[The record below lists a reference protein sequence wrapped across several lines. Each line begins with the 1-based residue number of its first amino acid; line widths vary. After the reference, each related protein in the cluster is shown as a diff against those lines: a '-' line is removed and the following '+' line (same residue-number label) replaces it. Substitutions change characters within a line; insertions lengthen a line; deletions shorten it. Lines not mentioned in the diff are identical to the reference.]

1 LAFRRVWMKRAL
13 VLSAA
18 LIAMGG
24 LVGCGENPTSPTAN
38 QLPFVGSFAGTWSGA
53 TIPVRVSG
61 GECVGDDL
69 RNFPS
74 APNQGTVTLTQN
86 ATDVSAVI
94 RSETTG
100 LTCRYDGS
108 ASLTS
113 FAATAVSCDA
123 QILFRCSNGQP
134 RILRPVGS
142 TFTATQNGATA
153 QGTVTTTYNVFFLN
167 PQTHEEEPVG
177 GLTVESGFTAIR
189 R

>member
-1 LAFRRVWMKRAL
+1 MKRAL
-13 VLSAA
+13 VLSTA

-24 LVGCGENPTSPTAN
+24 LVGCGESPTSPTAN

-53 TIPVRVSG
+53 TVPVRVSG

-69 RNFPS
+69 RASPPS
-74 APNQGTVTLTQN
+74 INQGTVSLTQN

-100 LTCRYDGS
+100 LTCQYDGS

-123 QILFRCSNGQP
+123 EILFRCSTGQA

-142 TFTATQNGATA
+142 TFTATQNGTTA
-153 QGTVTTTYNVFFLN
+153 QGTVTTSYNLFLLN
-167 PQTHEEEPVG
+167 PQTHQEEPVG
-177 GLTVESGFTAIR
+177 GLTVESAFTAIR

>member
-1 LAFRRVWMKRAL
+1 MKRAL

-18 LIAMGG
+18 VIAMGG

-53 TIPVRVSG
+53 TVPVNVSG
-61 GECVGDDL
+61 GECVGADL
-69 RNFPS
+69 RASVPS
-74 APNQGTVTLTQN
+74 INQGTVSLTQKD
-86 ATDVSAVI
+86 ADVSAVI
-94 RSETTG
+94 RSESTG

-123 QILFRCSNGQP
+123 EILFRCSNGQP

-167 PQTHEEEPVG
+167 PQTNREEPVA
-177 GLTVESGFTAIR
+177 GLTIESAFTAVR

>member
-1 LAFRRVWMKRAL
+1 
-13 VLSAA
+13 
-18 LIAMGG
+18 
-24 LVGCGENPTSPTAN
+24 
-38 QLPFVGSFAGTWSGA
+38 VGSFAGTWSGA
-53 TIPVRVSG
+53 TVPVRVSG

-123 QILFRCSNGQP
+123 EILFRCSNGQP

-142 TFTATQNGATA
+142 TFTATQNGTTA

-167 PQTHEEEPVG
+167 PQTNQEEPIG
-177 GLTVESGFTAIR
+177 GLTVESAFTATR

>member
-1 LAFRRVWMKRAL
+1 MKRAL

-18 LIAMGG
+18 LVATGSLI
-24 LVGCGENPTSPTAN
+24 GCGENPTSPTAN

-53 TIPVRVSG
+53 TAPVRISG

-69 RNFPS
+69 RASGPS
-74 APNQGTVTLTQN
+74 LNQGTVSLTQK

-100 LTCRYDGS
+100 LTCQYDGT

-113 FAATAVSCDA
+113 FAASSVSCDA
-123 QILFRCSNGQP
+123 EILFRCSTGQP

-142 TFTATQNGATA
+142 TFTASQDGTTA
-153 QGTVTTTYNVFFLN
+153 RGTVTTTYNVFFLN
-167 PQTHEEEPVG
+167 PLTNKEEPVA
-177 GLTVESGFTAIR
+177 GLTVESAFTAIR